1 VVAERGYYEAP
12 PGITTMT
19 TSNGIAGSADDPQR
33 QRDAPPRAG
42 GLSFRRML
50 APLALAALLASAG
63 AATFPRWSDT
73 FYKLWNSLSL
83 GEQTPPPAPA
93 VADDQAQAESFFAQ
107 QALPILEET
116 ARKNQDAIARA
127 LDTLGE
133 SIDKYRGGVDPF
145 IADLRSWSTTYH
157 IFLKSVVGWWHG
169 DESLA
174 NYVDGRFRRHLF
186 SDQTIADDVRN
197 ALVQLDEDLAANR
210 NQMLVN
216 LQTASAASNMAAP
229 PKWPTI
235 EAFSRAVSERA
246 RAGMAPSARAFV
258 VSNVLASTVV
268 DAPTAAFL
276 PAVVASAVKAAATAA
291 MRAAATSAS
300 ETVLAEGGVVAADA
314 GSGGALGSE
323 VPVVGNAVGFCA
335 GLVVSV
341 VALHYEGIVQDE
353 KLRRDLNGY
362 IDGLKAALVGAPGA
376 PSELAKGM
384 KAYVREIDRGEAD
397 LVKQSVIEAGKQP

>member
-1 VVAERGYYEAP
+1 
-12 PGITTMT
+12 MT
-19 TSNGIAGSADDPQR
+19 TSNDIAGTADDPWR
-33 QRDAPPRAG
+33 EGNAPEKPKGRT
-42 GLSFRRML
+42 FRRLL

-63 AATFPRWSDT
+63 AATFPRWLDP
-73 FYKLWNSLSL
+73 FYRLSNSLFL
-83 GEQTPPPAPA
+83 GEPGSPQAPV
-93 VADDQAQAESFFAQ
+93 VADDQAQAERFFAQ
-107 QALPILEET
+107 QAAPILEET
-116 ARKNQDAIARA
+116 ARKNQDAITRA

-133 SIDKYRGGVDPF
+133 SIDKYRGGIDPF

-157 IFLKSVVGWWHG
+157 IFLKSVVGWWRG
-169 DESLA
+169 DASLA

-186 SDQTIADDVRN
+186 SDQTIANDVRN
-197 ALVQLDEDLAANR
+197 ALVQLDEDIEANR
-210 NQMLVN
+210 NQLLVK
-216 LQTASAASNMAAP
+216 LQTASASSGMATP

-246 RAGMAPSARAFV
+246 LAGREPSARASV

-276 PAVVASAVKAAATAA
+276 PAVAAAAVKAAATGV

-300 ETVLAEGGVVAADA
+300 ETVLAEGGVVVADT

-323 VPVVGNAVGFCA
+323 VPVIGNAVGFCV

-353 KLRRDLNGY
+353 KLRRDLDGY
-362 IDGLKAALVGAPGA
+362 IDGLETALVGDPGA
-376 PSELAKGM
+376 PSQLSEGM

-397 LVKQSVIEAGKQP
+397 LVKQAIMEAGKQP

>member
-1 VVAERGYYEAP
+1 
-12 PGITTMT
+12 MT
-19 TSNGIAGSADDPQR
+19 TSNDIAGSAGDPWR
-33 QRDAPPRAG
+33 KRDAPQKAK
-42 GLSFRRML
+42 GLSYRRWL
-50 APLALAALLASAG
+50 APFAVAALLAAAG
-63 AATFPRWSDT
+63 VATFPRWSDP
-73 FYKLWNSLSL
+73 FYRLSNPLFL
-83 GEQTPPPAPA
+83 GEQASPPAPI
-93 VADDQAQAESFFAQ
+93 VADNQAQAERFFTQ
-107 QALPILEET
+107 QALPIIDET

-127 LDTLGE
+127 LDTLGQ

-145 IADLRSWSTTYH
+145 IVDLRSWSTTYH

-174 NYVDGRFRRHLF
+174 SYVDGRFRRHLF

-197 ALVQLDEDLAANR
+197 ALVQLDEDLEANR
-210 NQMLVN
+210 NQLLVN
-216 LQTASAASNMAAP
+216 LQTASASSGLAAP

-246 RAGMAPSARAFV
+246 LAGMQPSARASV

-276 PAVVASAVKAAATAA
+276 PAVVAGAVKGAATAV

-300 ETVLAEGGVVAADA
+300 ETVLAEGGVVVADA

-323 VPVVGNAVGFCA
+323 VPVIGNAVGFCV

-362 IDGLKAALVGAPGA
+362 IDGLKTALVGEPG
-376 PSELAKGM
+376 ELAKGM

-397 LVKQSVIEAGKQP
+397 LVKQAIMEPGKLP

>member
-1 VVAERGYYEAP
+1 
-12 PGITTMT
+12 MT
-19 TSNGIAGSADDPQR
+19 TSNDIAGSANDPWR
-33 QRDAPPRAG
+33 DRDAPQKAKGR
-42 GLSFRRML
+42 SFKRML
-50 APLALAALLASAG
+50 VPFAVAALLASAG
-63 AATFPRWSDT
+63 AAMFPRWSDP
-73 FYKLWNSLSL
+73 FYRLSNSLFQ
-83 GEQTPPPAPA
+83 GEQGSPPAPV
-93 VADDQAQAESFFAQ
+93 VAEDQAQAERFFAQ
-107 QALPILEET
+107 QALPILDET
-116 ARKNQDAIARA
+116 AQKNQDAFARA

-133 SIDKYRGGVDPF
+133 SIDKYRGGIDPF

-197 ALVQLDEDLAANR
+197 ALVQLDEDLEANR
-210 NQMLVN
+210 NQLLVN
-216 LQTASAASNMAAP
+216 LQTASAASGMATP

-246 RAGMAPSARAFV
+246 LAGMQPSARASV
-258 VSNVLASTVV
+258 VSNAMASTLV

-276 PAVVASAVKAAATAA
+276 PAVVAGAVKSAATGV
-291 MRAAATSAS
+291 MRAAAMSAS
-300 ETVLAEGGVVAADA
+300 ETVLAEGGVVVADA
-314 GSGGALGSE
+314 SSGGALGSE
-323 VPVVGNAVGFCA
+323 VPVIGNAVGFCV

-353 KLRRDLNGY
+353 KLRRDLDGY
-362 IDGLKAALVGAPGA
+362 IDGLKAALVGE
-376 PSELAKGM
+376 PSELSKGM

-397 LVKQSVIEAGKQP
+397 LVKQAVTEAGKQP

>member
-1 VVAERGYYEAP
+1 
-12 PGITTMT
+12 MT
-19 TSNGIAGSADDPQR
+19 TSNGIAGSADDPPRERGAPQR
-33 QRDAPPRAG
+33 AKGR
-42 GLSFRRML
+42 SFRRML
-50 APLALAALLASAG
+50 VPLALAVLLASAG
-63 AATFPRWSDT
+63 AATFPRWSDP
-73 FYKLWNSLSL
+73 FYKLSNSLFL
-83 GEQTPPPAPA
+83 GEQSTPRAPI
-93 VADDQAQAESFFAQ
+93 VADDQAQAERFFAQ
-107 QALPILEET
+107 EAAPILEET

-127 LDTLGE
+127 RATLGE

-186 SDQTIADDVRN
+186 SNQTIASDVRN

-210 NQMLVN
+210 NQLLVN
-216 LQTASAASNMAAP
+216 LQTASAASNLAAP

-235 EAFSRAVSERA
+235 EAFRRAVSERA
-246 RAGMAPSARAFV
+246 LAGMEPSARASV
-258 VSNVLASTVV
+258 VSNVLTSTVV
-268 DAPTAAFL
+268 DAPTAALL
-276 PAVVASAVKAAATAA
+276 PAVVAGVVKAAATGV

-300 ETVLAEGGVVAADA
+300 ETVLAEGGVVVADA

-323 VPVVGNAVGFCA
+323 VPVIGNAVGFCV

-353 KLRRDLNGY
+353 KLRRNLNGY
-362 IDGLKAALVGAPGA
+362 IDGLKTALVGDRGAPG
-376 PSELAKGM
+376 ELAKGM

-397 LVKQSVIEAGKQP
+397 LVKQAVLEAGKQP

>member
-1 VVAERGYYEAP
+1 
-12 PGITTMT
+12 MT
-19 TSNGIAGSADDPQR
+19 TSNDIAGTADDPWR
-33 QRDAPPRAG
+33 EGNAPEKPKGRT
-42 GLSFRRML
+42 FRRLL

-63 AATFPRWSDT
+63 AATFPRWLDP
-73 FYKLWNSLSL
+73 FYRLSNSLFL
-83 GEQTPPPAPA
+83 GEPGSPQAPV
-93 VADDQAQAESFFAQ
+93 VADDQAQAERFFAQ
-107 QALPILEET
+107 QAAPILEET
-116 ARKNQDAIARA
+116 ARKNQDAITRA

-133 SIDKYRGGVDPF
+133 SIDKYRGGIDPF

-169 DESLA
+169 DASLA

-186 SDQTIADDVRN
+186 SDQTIANDVRN
-197 ALVQLDEDLAANR
+197 ALVQLDEDIEANR
-210 NQMLVN
+210 NQLLVK
-216 LQTASAASNMAAP
+216 LQTASASSGMATP

-246 RAGMAPSARAFV
+246 LAGREPSARASV

-276 PAVVASAVKAAATAA
+276 PAVAAAAVKAAATGV

-300 ETVLAEGGVVAADA
+300 ETVLAEGGVVVADT

-323 VPVVGNAVGFCA
+323 VPVIGNAVGFCV

-353 KLRRDLNGY
+353 KLRRDLDGY
-362 IDGLKAALVGAPGA
+362 IDGLKTALVGDPGA
-376 PSELAKGM
+376 PSQLSEGM

-397 LVKQSVIEAGKQP
+397 LVKQAIMEAGKQP